1 MVEQQL
7 AHKRLDEL
15 QVNDIVAAARI
26 SRPTFYAHFDTKY
39 SVVASEVAEMGAGVY
54 ALWAPLFE
62 SSGLIEPD
70 VILECARATI
80 AAWRERAALCIA
92 TTEGW
97 HTSPE
102 IHDAWNPVLLRFNSG
117 LLDRL
122 SRSGIEVPNP
132 EGTAAALVA
141 MFERCMYLTVA
152 VPESSL
158 YDQDEE
164 LAAVMA
170 RLWSLA
176 LTP

>member
-1 MVEQQL
+1 MRPGDDRSL
-7 AHKRLDEL
+7 AGTR
-15 QVNDIVAAARI
+15 
-26 SRPTFYAHFDTKY
+26 
-39 SVVASEVAEMGAGVY
+39 
-54 ALWAPLFE
+54 
-62 SSGLIEPD
+62 
-70 VILECARATI
+70 RAVH
-80 AAWRERAALCIA
+80 RHHR
-92 TTEGW
+92 GW